1 MSSSKEASMVQ
12 RSKSGR
18 KRAKTSKKRQARNVE
33 AKQALKKA
41 FKLAD
46 RAIASKSAEVKD
58 LVMQAI
64 SLVDKTAQ
72 RGIIHKNKAARK
84 KSRLTKKFNAA

>member
-1 MSSSKEASMVQ
+1 MAQK
-12 RSKSGR
+12 SKSGR
-18 KRAKTSKKRQARNVE
+18 KRARTAKKRQARNVE

-46 RAIASKSAEVKD
+46 RAIAGKSAEVKE
-58 LVMQAI
+58 LVMRAI

-84 KSRLTKKFNAA
+84 KSRLVKRFNAA